1 MALSLRFSLINSS
14 HNKRFSIFLW
24 RKNNW
29 KLKQKA
35 EKEKQSAEREPQ
47 KKQWL
52 SNSVFS
58 PLNLQSCHLLLSSK
72 SPLSDLPSSSW
83 LPPSALPL
91 SESLFPEPFI
101 FFFFLNNQWIFV
113 LFLVLELFLDL
124 GFCFYILFL
133 GFECANDWSLNCVKW
148 VFFFLSSK
156 GFYIFVWYSS
166 IALLCCYLAN
176 SNSIILLSY
185 SNSKFSLLPR
195 WRYIFD

>member
-83 LPPSALPL
+83 LPPSVLPL
-91 SESLFPEPFI
+91 SEYLFPEPFN
-101 FFFFLNNQWIFV
+101 FFSWIISGSLCCFLFWSCFWI
-113 LFLVLELFLDL
+113 
-124 GFCFYILFL
+124 
-133 GFECANDWSLNCVKW
+133 W
-148 VFFFLSSK
+148 VFVFTSYFWVLSVQTIDLWIVSNGFSFFIFK
-156 GFYIFVWYSS
+156 GFLYLCLIFLYCFVM
-166 IALLCCYLAN
+166 LL
-176 SNSIILLSY
+176 
-185 SNSKFSLLPR
+185 FS
-195 WRYIFD
+195 

>member
-72 SPLSDLPSSSW
+72 SPLPDLPSSSW

-101 FFFFLNNQWIFV
+101 FFFSWIISGSLCCFLFWSCFWIWVF
-113 LFLVLELFLDL
+113 

-133 GFECANDWSLNCVKW
+133 AFECANDWYLNCVKW
-148 VFFFLSSK
+148 VFFYFFK
-156 GFYIFVWYSS
+156 GFLYLFGFGFEFCGEIWVF
-166 IALLCCYLAN
+166 LLWLW
-176 SNSIILLSY
+176 LELREEE
-185 SNSKFSLLPR
+185 KPER
-195 WRYIFD
+195 KD

>member
-24 RKNNW
+24 RTNNW

-72 SPLSDLPSSSW
+72 SPLPDLPSSSW

-101 FFFFLNNQWIFV
+101 FFFSWIISGSLCCFLFWSCFWI
-113 LFLVLELFLDL
+113 
-124 GFCFYILFL
+124 
-133 GFECANDWSLNCVKW
+133 W
-148 VFFFLSSK
+148 VFVFTSYFWVLSVQTIDLWIVSNGFSFFIFE
-156 GFYIFVWYSS
+156 GFLYLCLIFLYCFVM
-166 IALLCCYLAN
+166 LL
-176 SNSIILLSY
+176 
-185 SNSKFSLLPR
+185 FS
-195 WRYIFD
+195 

>member
-72 SPLSDLPSSSW
+72 SPLPDLPSSSW

-91 SESLFPEPFI
+91 SESLFPEPFK
-101 FFFFLNNQWIFV
+101 FFFSWIISGSLCCFLFWSCFGSGF
-113 LFLVLELFLDL
+113 LFLHLIFGFWVCKRLIFELCQMGFL
-124 GFCFYILFL
+124 
-133 GFECANDWSLNCVKW
+133 
-148 VFFFLSSK
+148 FFIFK
-156 GFYIFVWYSS
+156 GFLYLCLIFLYCFVM
-166 IALLCCYLAN
+166 LL
-176 SNSIILLSY
+176 
-185 SNSKFSLLPR
+185 FS
-195 WRYIFD
+195 